1 MNPQRAA
8 RYALSVA
15 ALVPMLGCG
24 DGSTGPSGP
33 PDVRGTYV
41 NREQVNAV
49 TCTPQRPPAEGGTV
63 ILDAFSF
70 ESPVR
75 VAQQGSKLEFFELD
89 FPNEPPLEGTIDN
102 QGALTLRTVFNFQEE
117 PRAGNRIFFVNL
129 TYSQNL
135 QRAGDGSRLVGN
147 GSYVNV
153 FREGSPT
160 AAVFATCSR
169 TSTIELTRTGP

>member
-1 MNPQRAA
+1 MNQKTAT

-15 ALVPMLGCG
+15 VIVPMLACG
-24 DGSTGPSGP
+24 DGSTGPGEP
-33 PDVRGTYV
+33 PDVRGTYL

-75 VAQQGSKLEFFELD
+75 VAQQGSAVEFFELD
-89 FPNEPPLEGTIDN
+89 FPNDPPLEGTIDS
-102 QGALTLRTVFNFQEE
+102 QGALTLRTVFNFQEA

-135 QRAGDGSRLVGN
+135 QRVGDGSRLAGN

-169 TSTIELTRTGP
+169 TSSIELTRTGP